1 MFINAQAYTD
11 PNDVA
16 CGKENPKI
24 VMTGLTH
31 KNYYSS
37 SFYKAPFD
45 FVIKPSETITVH
57 FNAPPAVRWLNGD
70 GGLEQFT
77 DKDFTLAVVNQSKED
92 FKVLKNT
99 LLEQVIE
106 HTDIKGDEFRLTSRV
121 YRHQAWKN
129 NRQGLCPPPPPQFFT
144 FTLFPTLR

>member
-1 MFINAQAYTD
+1 MSRHIMFINAQAYTD

-57 FNAPPAVRWLNGD
+57 FNAPPAHKRRAKRVS
-70 GGLEQFT
+70 
-77 DKDFTLAVVNQSKED
+77 TLSD
-92 FKVLKNT
+92 YT
-99 LLEQVIE
+99 L
-106 HTDIKGDEFRLTSRV
+106 
-121 YRHQAWKN
+121 
-129 NRQGLCPPPPPQFFT
+129 
-144 FTLFPTLR
+144 